1 MMMMNHPMEVI
12 ERRGAIQSLLIRLP
26 IVQVQRAVSKTMG
39 PVRAL
44 EQARVRAL
52 GPVQARQIP
61 AAKAIPARLQFPL
74 PKR

>member
-12 ERRGAIQSLLIRLP
+12 ERRGAIQSLLIRLLM
-26 IVQVQRAVSKTMG
+26 VQVQRAVSKSMG
-39 PVRAL
+39 PVQAL
-44 EQARVRAL
+44 EQARVL